1 MGYGA
6 GMKLEARLEQQPPF
20 TITTEQLA
28 AGDKEAWDLLIK
40 VLDECE
46 GNITHTAEALGVGVR
61 SMFRWLE
68 SFSDLQEAVAEWRP
82 VVTGR
87 LLDAGDET
95 AWQALLGAVASC
107 HGNVTHVARE
117 LGIPLRTVQYWAH
130 SPRLATAILT
140 ARQAGAGIAGRLDET
155 APTERLSVHHDG
167 QDWLARRG
175 KQTGRG
181 PTPTLAIWALS

>member
-1 MGYGA
+1 MGYGVV
-6 GMKLEARLEQQPPF
+6 MKLETRLEQQAPF
-20 TITTEQLA
+20 TAEQLA
-28 AGDKEAWDLLIK
+28 AGDETAWTLLLRT
-40 VLDECE
+40 VSECE
-46 GNITHTAEALGVGVR
+46 GNVTRTARALGAGTR
-61 SMFRWLE
+61 TMFRWLE
-68 SFSDLQEAVAEWRP
+68 SFPRLRAAVAKWRP
-82 VVTGR
+82 VVTGQ
-87 LLDAGDET
+87 LLDAGDEA

-117 LGIPLRTVQYWAH
+117 LGIPLRTLQHWAH

-167 QDWLARRG
+167 KDWLARRG
-175 KQTGRG
+175 KETGRG